1 MDFFFNLLKKLSR
14 IPKKNCEI
22 FEIVEEFNG
31 ILGGNR
37 MNLGIT
43 DQQKNSIT
51 TPLEDSL
58 YQ

>member
-1 MDFFFNLLKKLSR
+1 MDFVLNLLKKLPR

-31 ILGGNR
+31 ILGFNR
-37 MNLGIT
+37 INLGIT

-51 TPLEDSL
+51 SPLEDSL

>member
-1 MDFFFNLLKKLSR
+1 MDFFLNLLKKLPR

-31 ILGGNR
+31 ILGGIR
-37 MNLGIT
+37 INLGIT

-51 TPLEDSL
+51 SPL
-58 YQ
+58 